1 MMSAAGIFKLAA
13 TSEIG
18 SLLAACA
25 ISMSGGILLMVSI
38 RWLDILDFWAFYGGA
53 GDTM

>member
-1 MMSAAGIFKLAA
+1 MMSSAGIPKFAA

-25 ISMSGGILLMVSI
+25 ISMSAGTLLMGTI
-38 RWLDILDFWAFYGGA
+38 RWLDLLGFFDVLP
-53 GDTM
+53 